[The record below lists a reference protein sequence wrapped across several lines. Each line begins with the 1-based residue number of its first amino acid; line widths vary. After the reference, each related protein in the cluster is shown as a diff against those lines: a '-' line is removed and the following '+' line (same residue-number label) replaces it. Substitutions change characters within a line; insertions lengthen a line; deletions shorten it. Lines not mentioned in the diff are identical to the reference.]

1 MKLAVGDDVLRVK
14 EAILANRWVCI
25 SGEDAGRVAE
35 WATDISRANLL
46 LVGRTGSGKSVLIQV
61 LWPLFKAPANG
72 IAGPWS
78 KLKDDRYRAEPMIID
93 HTNLGLTIRDK
104 QMAKAAEE
112 MIDGACEGPLLVTSF
127 SDLSGLKGEWVRV
140 TLDSEK
146 AKEDWRK
153 RDKERAMEDQNERG

>member
-1 MKLAVGDDVLRVK
+1 MMWEAEMKLAVGDDVLRVK

-72 IAGPWS
+72 IAGPWI
-78 KLKDDRYRAEPMIID
+78 KLKDDRYPG
-93 HTNLGLTIRDK
+93 GLDISDEAAN
-104 QMAKAAEE
+104 QAMA
-112 MIDGACEGPLLVTSF
+112 
-127 SDLSGLKGEWVRV
+127 
-140 TLDSEK
+140 
-146 AKEDWRK
+146 
-153 RDKERAMEDQNERG
+153 